1 MFIVLFAT
9 SCWQP
14 EMYKGYSESDTGLY
28 YKLQTIG
35 DGNKKASF
43 GDYLQLII
51 TYKTKTDSIFFDS
64 YTNNISGKVVL
75 PYNTISFVGSFEEHL
90 KYMNE
95 GDSVSFIVSAD
106 SLFKKFFKTELPI
119 FFHKH
124 DVVKMDVK
132 LHKILSAEQ
141 YQAEIEHY
149 NQLMDDA
156 DIEEQRKLKIFLDTL
171 SNQYKPMNSGL
182 YYLPVKQGT
191 GLLAE
196 SGDVVKINYK
206 GTFLN
211 GKLLESTYD
220 RKQPMEFTLGQQGQV
235 IKGLENAIKLLN
247 EGGQAKFI
255 IPSQLAYGSTGSS
268 TGIVPPYTTLIYEIE
283 LIKIVK
289 QNN

>member
-1 MFIVLFAT
+1 
-9 SCWQP
+9 
-14 EMYKGYSESDTGLY
+14 MYKGYSESDTGLF
-28 YKLQTIG
+28 YKLHAIG
-35 DGNKKASF
+35 EGNKKASF

-51 TYKTKTDSIFFDS
+51 TYKTKTDSVFFDS
-64 YTNNISGKVVL
+64 YSNNISGKVIL
-75 PYNTISFVGSFEEHL
+75 PYNKISFFGSFEEHL

-95 GDSVSFIVSAD
+95 GDSVSFIVNAD
-106 SLFKKFFKTELPI
+106 SLFKKFFKAELPLFI
-119 FFHKH
+119 ERD

-132 LHKILSAEQ
+132 LHKILNAEQ
-141 YQAEIEHY
+141 YKAEIENY
-149 NQLMDDA
+149 NQLVEDA
-156 DIEEQRKLKIFLDTL
+156 DIEEQRKLMVYLDTMQ
-171 SNQYKPMNSGL
+171 NQFKPMNSGL
-182 YYLPVKQGT
+182 YYLPLKQGI
-191 GLLAE
+191 GELAE

-211 GKLLESTYD
+211 GKVLESTYD

-235 IKGLENAIKLLN
+235 IKGLEYSIKLLN

-289 QNN
+289 QK